1 MAEEIVFIVNDTQ
14 ETVSLFVD
22 SGSAAGVDSFNTRI
36 GVVVP
41 ASGDYNTDQVTEV
54 TNLYYTEARVSA
66 NSSVAANT
74 SKTTNQLPSSSTGT
88 ILSLTNNEGILYN
101 MSSANAA
108 TTYTTTGTTLNAYAR
123 VLINA
128 ASEPVI
134 TGATKITGNTFV
146 VSTNMYMTAWYNGVA
161 VQFWFETI

>member
-1 MAEEIVFIVNDTQ
+1 MAEEIIFTVNDTQ

-22 SGSAAGVDSFNTRI
+22 AGAVSGVDSFNARV

-41 ASGDYNTDQVTEV
+41 ATADYTTAQVTEV

-66 NSSVAANT
+66 NTNVTANT
-74 SKTTNQLPSSSTGT
+74 AKVTNLDSTASTGT
-88 ILSLTNNEGILYN
+88 VLSLINQEGVLYN

-128 ASEPVI
+128 ASEPTV
-134 TGATKITGNTFV
+134 TGGTKITGSTFV
-146 VSTNMYMTAWYNGVA
+146 ISTDMYLTAWYNGRRVE
-161 VQFWFETI
+161 FWFETI